1 MAATIDLRFDPV
13 PHAYTLNGH
22 KVPSVSAVLQPLLN
36 FDGIPLEVLEAARLR
51 GQHVH
56 EACHLHTVGGLVWDS
71 MEDDVA
77 AYVRGYLKFQAEA
90 GFVTIAS
97 EVRVA
102 SLKYGFAGTL
112 DLYGILKRGEAMV
125 DMKSTA
131 ALPRTVGPQTAAYK
145 QALEET
151 TGQKSKRRY
160 CLHLKPETYKL
171 VEVTEGPGLQD
182 WTVFLSALNIYR
194 WRAAA

>member
-1 MAATIDLRFDPV
+1 MATAALEFEPIA
-13 PHAYTLNGH
+13 HAYTLNGK
-22 KVPSVSAVLQPLLN
+22 KVPGVSAVLQPLLK
-36 FDGIPLEVLEAARLR
+36 FDDIPEHVLEQARLR

-71 MEDDVA
+71 LEDDVA

-90 GFVTIAS
+90 GFITLAS

-102 SLKYGFAGTL
+102 SVKYRFAGTL
-112 DLYGILKRGEAMV
+112 DLYGIFKRGEAMV
-125 DMKSTA
+125 DMKATA
-131 ALPRTVGPQTAAYK
+131 VLPRTVGPQTAAYK

-160 CLHLKPETYKL
+160 CLHLKPDAYKL
-171 VEVTEGPGLQD
+171 VEVTDGPGLQD
-182 WTVFLSALNIYR
+182 WTVFLSALNIFR